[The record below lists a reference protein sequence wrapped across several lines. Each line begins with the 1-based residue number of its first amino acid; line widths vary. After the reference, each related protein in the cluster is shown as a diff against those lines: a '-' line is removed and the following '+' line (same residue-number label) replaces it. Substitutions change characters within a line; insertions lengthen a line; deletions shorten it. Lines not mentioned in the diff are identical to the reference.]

1 MEEKIVNGKTYQII
15 RLLGHGKGGYSYL
28 ASVLGKLVVLK
39 QIHHETC
46 DYYQFGNKIEAE
58 LHDYDRLKA
67 TGISIPALLDFD
79 KEQEIIIKEYK
90 DGPTIAELVSNHQM
104 KEEYYQQIKSIS
116 EKLKSHHLNIDYYPT
131 NFIVENDSL
140 YYIDFECN
148 DYMDEWSYEVW
159 GKQYWY

>member
-1 MEEKIVNGKTYQII
+1 MENKIVKDKTYQII

-28 ASVLGKLVVLK
+28 ASVYGKLVVLK
-39 QIHHETC
+39 QIHHEPC

-58 LHDYDRLKA
+58 LHDYERLKA
-67 TGISIPALLDFD
+67 TGIPIPALLDFD

-90 DGPTIAELVSNHQM
+90 DGPTIAELVSNKQM

-116 EKLKSHHLNIDYYPT
+116 ERLKAQNLNIDYYPT
-131 NFIVENDSL
+131 NFIVENDTL